1 MPKLI
6 IGLTPHS
13 YDFVNAVAH
22 YCQTMEGPVTPQ
34 RRQDIF
40 FECLSQIFQKMD
52 ADGNAFALNLMELPV
67 WTTIKYQDA
76 DIDYEKVAFFTDAMR
91 AFALCVW
98 HDLFTKDALHK
109 DHFYLLESCDT
120 TVAVVGDYIDSALV

>member
-22 YCQTMEGPVTPQ
+22 YCQLMDGPVTPE
-34 RRQDIF
+34 RRQAIF

-52 ADGNAFALNLMELPV
+52 ADAQRFALNLMELPV
-67 WTTIKYQDA
+67 WTTIKYQENEF
-76 DIDYEKVAFFTDAMR
+76 DYGTVEFFANAMR
-91 AFALCVW
+91 AFGLSVW
-98 HDLFTKDALHK
+98 YDLHSKDVLHT

-120 TVAVVGDYIDSALV
+120 SVAIVGDYIDSSLV